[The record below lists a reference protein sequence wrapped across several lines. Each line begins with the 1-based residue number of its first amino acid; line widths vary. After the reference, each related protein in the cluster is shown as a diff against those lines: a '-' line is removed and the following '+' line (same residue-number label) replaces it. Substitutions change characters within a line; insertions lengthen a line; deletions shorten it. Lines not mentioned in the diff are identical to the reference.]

1 MQMSDTEILLWAD
14 QKSGLF
20 KKMSDTQILNWL
32 VDQLETY
39 VWDNEQDIMVLL
51 HKVKEARKS
60 VIN

>member
-1 MQMSDTEILLWAD
+1 MSDTEILLWAD

-51 HKVKEARKS
+51 HKVKEARK
-60 VIN
+60 

>member
-1 MQMSDTEILLWAD
+1 MSDTEILLWSD

-51 HKVKEARKS
+51 HKVKEARK
-60 VIN
+60 

>member
-1 MQMSDTEILLWAD
+1 MSNTEIVLWAN

-39 VWDNEQDIMVLL
+39 VWSNEQDIMVLL
-51 HKVKEARKS
+51 KAVKEARK
-60 VIN
+60 

>member
-1 MQMSDTEILLWAD
+1 MSDTEILLWSD

-51 HKVKEARKS
+51 HKVKKARKS

>member
-1 MQMSDTEILLWAD
+1 MSNTEIVLWAN

-39 VWDNEQDIMVLL
+39 VWSNEQDIMVLL
-51 HKVKEARKS
+51 EKVKEAR
-60 VIN
+60 

>member
-1 MQMSDTEILLWAD
+1 MSNTEIVLWAN

-39 VWDNEQDIMVLL
+39 VWSNEQDIMVLL
-51 HKVKEARKS
+51 EKVRRQE
-60 VIN
+60 NE

>member
-1 MQMSDTEILLWAD
+1 MSDTEILLWAD

-20 KKMSDTQILNWL
+20 KKMSDTKILNWL
-32 VDQLETY
+32 VDQLENY
-39 VWDNEQDIMVLL
+39 VWDNEKEIMVLL

>member
-1 MQMSDTEILLWAD
+1 MSDTEILLWAD

-51 HKVKEARKS
+51 HKVKKARKS
-60 VIN
+60 AIN

>member
-1 MQMSDTEILLWAD
+1 MSDTEILLWAD

>member
-1 MQMSDTEILLWAD
+1 MSDTEILLWAD

-51 HKVKEARKS
+51 HKVKEVRKS

>member
-1 MQMSDTEILLWAD
+1 MSDTEILLWSD

-20 KKMSDTQILNWL
+20 KKMSDTKILNWL

-51 HKVKEARKS
+51 HKVKKARKS

>member
-1 MQMSDTEILLWAD
+1 MKGNKMSNTEIVLWAN

-39 VWDNEQDIMVLL
+39 VWSNEQDIMVLL
-51 HKVKEARKS
+51 EKVKEARK
-60 VIN
+60 